1 MYISKI
7 HIIGYRNFKD
17 KTVEFHEGINVI
29 IGPNNAGKS
38 NLLRALDL
46 VLNTDTSKKLTLFD
60 FCRNCTINELKT
72 AAPKVRIEVFLR
84 ESTYKKCLREE

>member
-7 HIIGYRNFKD
+7 RIKGYRNFKD
-17 KTVEFHEGINVI
+17 KTIEFHEGINVI

-46 VLNTDTSKKLTLFD
+46 VLNTDTSKRLTLFD
-60 FCRNCTINELKT
+60 FCRNCTIDELKA
-72 AAPKVRIEVFLR
+72 AAPKVRIEVFFWVTSKTL
-84 ESTYKKCLREE
+84 CLII